1 MQIKSKSFLFCL
13 TGLML
18 QAALLPLLLYTS
30 ATNAAGFAV
39 PIGGAL
45 KADNDEVW
53 ARIVALAGGKGSK
66 FAVFA
71 TAADNPEKSAQA
83 IIASLTKHGAV
94 AEHILVAPMLK
105 ESASQVGY
113 KTAARSP
120 TLVRKVKESQG
131 VFFSGGSQERI
142 TQALLNADGSRTPVL
157 EAIWSV
163 FEKGGVVA
171 GTSAGAAI
179 MSKTMFRDAPDVLDV
194 LKFGA
199 RMGSAGNERELD
211 IGLGFAGADLF
222 VDQHFLKRGR
232 LGRLIPAM
240 QTANNKIG
248 LGVEENSA
256 AIIQGSTIEVI
267 GAKGAIFADLREA
280 DTDKTTPEF
289 NLKNI
294 KLTYLDSGDKFDYS
308 TGILMPSAAK
318 LNGTKINHTAANFKP
333 YFSDETF
340 YPAILGDNTIYTVMS
355 NLIDNKRPRI
365 VGLAFNPT
373 ATAEKRPELGFEFKF
388 SKGANSLG
396 YFTSSS
402 GGERYTV
409 ANIYLDIIPVVIN
422 LPLYVPVVETKV
434 ITKAIAPAKN

>member
-1 MQIKSKSFLFCL
+1 MSLKNILQLCCTLVWLSL
-13 TGLML
+13 TPM
-18 QAALLPLLLYTS
+18 
-30 ATNAAGFAV
+30 AGGAGIAV

-71 TAADNPEKSAQA
+71 TAADNPEKSAQS
-83 IIASLTKHGAV
+83 IIASLSKHGAV
-94 AEHILVAPMLK
+94 AEHIRVAPMLK

-120 TLVRKVKESQG
+120 TLVRKVNESQG

-142 TQALLNADGSRTPVL
+142 TQALVNADGSRSPVL
-157 EAIWSV
+157 EAIWNL
-163 FEKGGVVA
+163 FDKGGVVA

-199 RMGSAGNERELD
+199 RMGSLGNERELD
-211 IGLGFAGADLF
+211 VGLGFAGAEMF

-232 LGRLIPAM
+232 LGRLLPAM
-240 QTANNKIG
+240 QTANTKLG
-248 LGVEENSA
+248 LGVEEDSA
-256 AIIQGSTIEVI
+256 AIIQGNTIEVI
-267 GAKGAIFADLREA
+267 GAKGAIFADLRDASA
-280 DTDKTTPEF
+280 DKKIAEY
-289 NLKNI
+289 NI
-294 KLTYLDSGDKFDYS
+294 KNAKITYLDSGDKFNFS
-308 TGILMPSAAK
+308 TGVLTPSTAK
-318 LNGTKINHTAANFKP
+318 LSGTKIDHTAAGFKP

-355 NLIDNKRPRI
+355 NLIDNKHKRI
-365 VGLAFNPT
+365 IGLAFNPKG
-373 ATAEKRPELGFEFKF
+373 AAEKRPDIGFEFIF

-396 YFTSSS
+396 YFTAAS
-402 GGERYTV
+402 GSERYTV
-409 ANIYLDIIPVVIN
+409 ANIYLDIVPVQIK
-422 LPLYVPVVETKV
+422 LPLYVPIVESALQSR
-434 ITKAIAPAKN
+434 ITPPAKN